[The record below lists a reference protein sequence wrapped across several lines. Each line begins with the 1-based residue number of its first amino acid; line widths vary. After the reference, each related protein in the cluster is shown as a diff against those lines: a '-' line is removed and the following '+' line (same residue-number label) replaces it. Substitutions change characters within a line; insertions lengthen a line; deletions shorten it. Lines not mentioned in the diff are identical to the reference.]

1 MKILITGGKGQLGSD
16 CVRVLRESHEIR
28 ITDLEDLDITSFS
41 EVSALVGVFLPDIIL
56 NCAAYTQVDACETS
70 QDLAWKVNVSGPEN
84 LALCAQEH
92 GGRLI
97 HISTDYVFDG
107 KKPLPEPYVEDDAP
121 GPLSYYG
128 KTKLESERVV
138 QRTAERHIIL
148 RVAWMYG
155 ISGHNF
161 LKTMLR
167 LALENPRKTIRV
179 VSDQFGSPTWSYRLA
194 HQIARL
200 AEGNGQGTYHATS
213 EGHCSW
219 YEFAGYFLRRMEIP
233 HSIEPCTTQEYPT
246 PAPRPRNSILE
257 NQRLKQEGISLM
269 RDWHADVDQYVADF
283 REELIKAF

>member
-16 CVRVLRESHEIR
+16 CVRVLRDSHEIR

-41 EVSALVGVFLPDIIL
+41 EVSASMGVFLPDIIL
-56 NCAAYTQVDACETS
+56 NCAAYTQVDACETH
-70 QDLAWKVNVSGPEN
+70 QDLAWKVNVKGPEN

-92 GGRLI
+92 GGKLI

-128 KTKLESERVV
+128 KTKLESEQVV
-138 QRTAERHIIL
+138 HRTAERHIIL

-161 LKTMLR
+161 LKNMLR

-194 HQIARL
+194 LQIASL
-200 AEGNGQGTYHATS
+200 LEKDAQGTYHATS

-269 RDWHADVDQYVADF
+269 RDWRMDVDQYVADF